1 MVVQETQSVAIME
14 QIICLDKTWPFQ
26 RLEVVRE
33 SLGLLERS
41 NIRIQLQMELALMPG
56 SAITS
61 NFQ

>member
-26 RLEVVRE
+26 RLEVVQE

-56 SAITS
+56 LAITS

>member
-26 RLEVVRE
+26 RLEVVQE

-41 NIRIQLQMELALMPG
+41 NIRIQLQMELALMQG
-56 SAITS
+56 LAITS
-61 NFQ
+61 NLQ

>member
-26 RLEVVRE
+26 RLEAVQE

-56 SAITS
+56 LAITS

>member
-26 RLEVVRE
+26 RLEVVQE

-41 NIRIQLQMELALMPG
+41 NIRIQLQMELALMQG
-56 SAITS
+56 LAITS